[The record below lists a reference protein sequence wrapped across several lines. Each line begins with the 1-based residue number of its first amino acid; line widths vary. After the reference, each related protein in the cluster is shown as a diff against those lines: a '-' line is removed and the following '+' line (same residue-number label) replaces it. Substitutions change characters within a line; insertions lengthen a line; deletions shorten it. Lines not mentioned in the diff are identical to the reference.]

1 MKRKRGGSAAI
12 DLKSFLQGAAAK
24 KKPLES
30 EVVAPPTNENQ
41 RQIVVF
47 QGQSS
52 SGTNTIPLEAERDE
66 QQQPPANPSIIEDD
80 ESMPIDESDSGD
92 EDDSNYNIEHDPGLR
107 SPISSYP
114 VNDKDS
120 VRRSYIAL
128 GPCQPRMKRELF
140 PQHECGGMRRFQPKW
155 FDEFKW
161 LEYSMHTGAA
171 YCFVCYLFKD
181 SSKYPGGD
189 AFVNEGFRNWNM
201 KCRIRRHVGAINSAH
216 NEAEEK
222 YNLFM
227 KPRTSIC
234 ESIGSNSADFKA
246 KYLARLTWS
255 LKCIRYLLRQGLA
268 FRGHNE
274 GKDSNN
280 QGNFRELLAWLAGNF
295 EEVNMVVLENAPHN
309 CQMIDHKIQ
318 KQLIAACANETTKF
332 IIEELGDECFAILA
346 DESSDA
352 YQQEQLALCLR
363 YVNKNGEPVER
374 FLGLV
379 HVEDTT
385 SLTLKQAIQ
394 SLLIKY
400 QLPLSKIRGQGYDGA
415 SNMKGHVNGLKKL
428 IMEESPSAYY
438 VHCFAHQL
446 QLTLVAV
453 AKENIDCQWF
463 FGQLAYLLNVL
474 DMSCKKIRM
483 LRIAQAEYM
492 IEALKLGEIET
503 GQGLNQEMG
512 LARPGDTRWGS
523 HYRTVMHVIHL
534 YPSIK
539 KVLFRVG
546 KEGKGV
552 EALGAQT
559 MLRVFTSFEFVFL
572 LHMMNEIFGY
582 TNDLCNA
589 LQKREQDIVN
599 AMDLLELTKV
609 ELDVLRR
616 DAGWEEF
623 LKNVTSFCEKHK
635 VKVVDMDGK
644 YIPIQRSAKFY
655 RGATNYHRF
664 HADMFLGVIDR
675 QLQELNSRF
684 DEVNTE
690 LLRCMAAFN
699 PANSFSAFDNE
710 KLVKLAG
717 FYPHDFDFQ
726 ERNQLRF
733 QLRNYINDVRNDEN
747 FKNLRSLAD
756 LSMMLVKRD
765 MVSRYDIVYKLLK
778 LVLVLPVATAGVERI
793 FSAMNTIKNKLRSKM
808 GHDFL
813 NNCLTTF
820 IERKFFLQAKDE
832 DIIKYFQASIF
843 KL

>member
-1 MKRKRGGSAAI
+1 
-12 DLKSFLQGAAAK
+12 
-24 KKPLES
+24 
-30 EVVAPPTNENQ
+30 
-41 RQIVVF
+41 
-47 QGQSS
+47 
-52 SGTNTIPLEAERDE
+52 
-66 QQQPPANPSIIEDD
+66 
-80 ESMPIDESDSGD
+80 MPIDESDSGD

-107 SPISSYP
+107 PPISSYP

-189 AFVNEGFRNWNM
+189 AFANEGFRNWNM

-227 KPRTSIC
+227 KPRTSIR
-234 ESIGSNSADFKA
+234 ESIGSNSSDFKA
-246 KYLARLTWS
+246 KYLAHLTWS
-255 LKCIRYLLRQGLA
+255 LKCVRYLLRQGLA

-295 EEVNMVVLENAPHN
+295 EEVNIVVLENAPHN

-318 KQLIAACANETTKF
+318 KQLIAACAHETTKF

-352 YQQEQLALCLR
+352 YQQEQLALYLR

-415 SNMKGHVNGLKKL
+415 SNMKDHVNGLKKL

-483 LRIAQAEYM
+483 LR
-492 IEALKLGEIET
+492 
-503 GQGLNQEMG
+503 
-512 LARPGDTRWGS
+512 
-523 HYRTVMHVIHL
+523 
-534 YPSIK
+534 
-539 KVLFRVG
+539 
-546 KEGKGV
+546 
-552 EALGAQT
+552 
-559 MLRVFTSFEFVFL
+559 
-572 LHMMNEIFGY
+572 
-582 TNDLCNA
+582 
-589 LQKREQDIVN
+589 REQDIVN

-644 YIPIQRSAKFY
+644 YIPIQRSTKFY

-675 QLQELNSRF
+675 QLQELNIRF

-733 QLRNYINDVRNDEN
+733 QLHNYINDVRNDGN

-793 FSAMNTIKNKLRSKM
+793 FSPMNTIKNKLRSKM

-820 IERKFFLQAKDE
+820 IEREFFLQAKDE
-832 DIIKYFQASIF
+832 DIINYFQAM
-843 KL
+843 KDRKVNL